1 MDIYLPI
8 AAVTE
13 NVFVLFGLGLSV
25 GVVSGLFGVG
35 GGFLLTPFLI
45 FIGIPQA
52 VAVASTANQLV
63 GASLSGVIGYWRRGS
78 VDFQMAGV
86 LSAGG
91 LAGSILGVAVFSLLR
106 RLGQIDL
113 VISLSYVILLGTLG
127 SLMLAESVAS
137 VVRARQPRPRPR
149 MHQHPWIR
157 ALPWKIR
164 FRRSKL
170 YVSALLPLAIG
181 GVIGVLS
188 AVLGVGGGFLLVP
201 AMIYILGMPAST
213 VPGTSLAQNMVVA
226 ISVTILQSWTM
237 HTVDGV
243 LVLLLLLG
251 GVVGVHYGARY
262 GTRIRSDYLR
272 VMLALVI
279 LAVGAKLLFD
289 LTATPASLFSVTERE
304 P

>member
-45 FIGIPQA
+45 FLGIPQP

-63 GASLSGVIGYWRRGS
+63 GASLSGVVSYWRRGS
-78 VDFQMAGV
+78 VDFQMAAV
-86 LSAGG
+86 LSIGG
-91 LAGSILGVAVFSLLR
+91 LIGSVVGIALFALLR

-113 VISLSYVILLGTLG
+113 VISLSYVVLLGTLG
-127 SLMLAESVAS
+127 LLMLVESIGSVA
-137 VVRARQPRPRPR
+137 RTRQSRPRPR
-149 MHQHPWIR
+149 LHQNAWVR
-157 ALPWKIR
+157 SLPGKMR

-170 YVSALLPLAIG
+170 YISPLLPLGIG
-181 GVIGVLS
+181 LAIGVLS
-188 AVLGVGGGFLLVP
+188 AVLGIGGGFLLVP
-201 AMIYILGMPAST
+201 AMIYILGMPASV

-243 LVLLLLLG
+243 LVLILLLG
-251 GVVGVHYGARY
+251 GVVGVHYGSRY
-262 GTRIRSDYLR
+262 GSRIRGDYLR
-272 VMLALVI
+272 ILLALVI
-279 LAVGAKLLFD
+279 LAVAATLLFD
-289 LTATPASLFSVTERE
+289 LTVTPHSLFSVVERE